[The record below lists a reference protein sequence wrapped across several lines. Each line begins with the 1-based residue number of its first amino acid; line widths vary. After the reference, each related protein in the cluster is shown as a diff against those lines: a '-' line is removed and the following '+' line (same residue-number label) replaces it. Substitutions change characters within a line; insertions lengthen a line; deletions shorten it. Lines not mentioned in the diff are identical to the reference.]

1 MISVGAFSGK
11 TVAVMGLG
19 KSGLS
24 AAEALAA
31 SGAHVWAWDDSA
43 DNRDSAAES
52 GVMLTDIYQE
62 DWGDIETLVLSPGI
76 PGFFPSP
83 HPIAEKARENGCEI
97 ICDVDLLARSNS
109 EAQFVGITGSNGKST
124 TTALIG
130 HVLSHAGFEAAV
142 GGNIG
147 EPVMRLDALGSTG
160 AYVLELSSYQ
170 LERVPRLQLDVAVL
184 LNICPDHLDRH
195 GGMSGY
201 VAAKKSI
208 FERVVQGG
216 KAIIGMDDQTCRGI
230 SLELM
235 VNSTLSIQ
243 DIIPISAN
251 GRVPGGV
258 FIDGTI
264 LVDDLESRQTPIVDL
279 AKMQNLSGRHNWQ
292 NSAAAYASARI
303 MGVRGAVI
311 ADALSTFSGL
321 PHRQEIV
328 RVIGNVRFIN
338 DSKATNSEA
347 TAKALASYEN
357 IFWIVGGQFK
367 ENSVDILSGALSTVR
382 HAYLIGDCQDL
393 FEEGLNGKVPLTRSG
408 DIETAVHQASQ
419 AALTYGEPAEVL
431 LSPACASFDQFASFE
446 SRGAA
451 FRDLVEALS

>member
-1 MISVGAFSGK
+1 MIPVAAFSGK

-31 SGAHVWAWDDSA
+31 GGAQVLAWDDSA
-43 DNRDSAAES
+43 DRRNTAAQS
-52 GVMLTDIYQE
+52 GVTLTDIYQE
-62 DWGDIETLVLSPGI
+62 DWGDVETLVLSPGI
-76 PGFFPSP
+76 PDFFPLP
-83 HPIAEKARENGCEI
+83 HPIAEKARDNGCEI

-130 HVLSHAGFEAAV
+130 HMLSHAGLEAAV

-147 EPVMRLDALGSTG
+147 EPVMRLDALGGNG

-170 LERVPRLQLDVAVL
+170 LERVPRLQLNVAIL
-184 LNICPDHLDRH
+184 LNISPDHLDRH

-208 FERVVQGG
+208 FERIVCGG
-216 KAIIGMDDQTCRGI
+216 KAIIGMDDQVCRGI

-235 VNSTLSIQ
+235 VNSALSIQ
-243 DIIPISAN
+243 NIIPISAN
-251 GRVPGGV
+251 SRAPGGV

-264 LVDDLESRQTPIVDL
+264 LVDDLENRQTPIADL
-279 AKMQNLSGRHNWQ
+279 AKIQSLPGRHNWQ

-303 MGVRGAVI
+303 AGIQEAVI
-311 ADALSTFSGL
+311 AEALSTFSGL

-328 RVIGNVRFIN
+328 RVIGNIRFIN

-367 ENSVDILSGALSTVR
+367 EKSVDILAGALSTVR
-382 HAYLIGDCQDL
+382 HAYLIGDSQDL
-393 FEEGLNGKVPLTRSG
+393 LAEGLDGKVPLTRSG
-408 DIETAVHQASQ
+408 DIETAVHQASK
-419 AALTYGEPAEVL
+419 AARAYGEPAEVL
-431 LSPACASFDQFASFE
+431 LSPACASFDQFTSFE
-446 SRGAA
+446 SRGAV
-451 FRDLVEALS
+451 FRDLVETLL

>member
-1 MISVGAFSGK
+1 MISVSAFSGK
-11 TVAVMGLG
+11 TVVVMGLG

-24 AAEALAA
+24 AVDALVEG
-31 SGAHVWAWDDSA
+31 GARVWAWDDSA
-43 DNRDSAAES
+43 DNRKSATQS

-130 HVLSHAGFEAAV
+130 HMLSHAGFDTAV

-147 EPVMRLDALGSTG
+147 EPVMGLDALGGTG
-160 AYVLELSSYQ
+160 TYVLELSSYQ
-170 LERVPRLQLDVAVL
+170 LERVPRLQLNVAVL
-184 LNICPDHLDRH
+184 LNICADHLDRH

-216 KAIIGMDDQTCRGI
+216 KAIIGMDDQVCRGI

-258 FIDGTI
+258 FIDGTV
-264 LVDDLESRQTPIVDL
+264 LVDDLENRQTPIVDL

-292 NSAAAYASARI
+292 NAAAAYASARI
-303 MGVRGAVI
+303 VGVEGTVI

-367 ENSVDILSGALSTVR
+367 EKSVDINSGALSTVR
-382 HAYLIGDCQDL
+382 HAYLIGDAQDL
-393 FEEGLNGKVPLTRSG
+393 FAEVLDGKVPFTRSG
-408 DIETAVHQASQ
+408 DIEAAVYQASQ
-419 AALTYGEPAEVL
+419 AARAYGEPAEVL

-446 SRGAA
+446 SRGAV
-451 FRDLVEALS
+451 FRDLVETLS

>member
-1 MISVGAFSGK
+1 M
-11 TVAVMGLG
+11 
-19 KSGLS
+19 
-24 AAEALAA
+24 
-31 SGAHVWAWDDSA
+31 
-43 DNRDSAAES
+43 
-52 GVMLTDIYQE
+52 
-62 DWGDIETLVLSPGI
+62 
-76 PGFFPSP
+76 
-83 HPIAEKARENGCEI
+83 
-97 ICDVDLLARSNS
+97 
-109 EAQFVGITGSNGKST
+109 
-124 TTALIG
+124 
-130 HVLSHAGFEAAV
+130 LSHAGFDTAV

-147 EPVMRLDALGSTG
+147 EPVMGLDALGGTG
-160 AYVLELSSYQ
+160 TYVLELSSYQ
-170 LERVPRLQLDVAVL
+170 LERVPRLQLNVAVL
-184 LNICPDHLDRH
+184 LNICADHLDRH

-216 KAIIGMDDQTCRGI
+216 KAIIGMDDQVCRGI

-264 LVDDLESRQTPIVDL
+264 LVDDLENRQTPIVDL

-292 NSAAAYASARI
+292 NAAAAYASTRI
-303 MGVRGAVI
+303 VGVEGTVI

-367 ENSVDILSGALSTVR
+367 EKSVDINSGALSTVR
-382 HAYLIGDCQDL
+382 HAYLIGDAQDL
-393 FEEGLNGKVPLTRSG
+393 FAEVLDGKVPFTRSG
-408 DIETAVHQASQ
+408 DIEAAVHQASQ
-419 AALTYGEPAEVL
+419 AARAYGEPAEVL

-446 SRGAA
+446 SRGAV
-451 FRDLVEALS
+451 FRDLVETLS